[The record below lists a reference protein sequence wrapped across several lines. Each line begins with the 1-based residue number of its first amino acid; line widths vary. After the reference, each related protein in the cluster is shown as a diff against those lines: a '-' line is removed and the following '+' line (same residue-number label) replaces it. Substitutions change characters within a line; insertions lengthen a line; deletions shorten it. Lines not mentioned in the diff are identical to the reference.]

1 MIWYPTGENFMSP
14 KTIRAVLAA
23 SLAASLGIAGFAAAA
38 PQEDDADL
46 FLVLDPNQRAQFR
59 LAYPAA
65 DGAAGLSADA
75 GAAAREFEETLRSDL
90 EGSGIFLVQ
99 GPEQLAVLSLT
110 GDQATDAQLYQSL
123 GNELLLD
130 TKISIEGERLVVEG
144 RVTQLQGRRFVLGK
158 RYRGSFSVA
167 RRMAHTFA
175 DEIIRHFTARPGLSL
190 TSIAFSSD
198 RDGSNRR
205 EIYVMDYDGWNQRPL
220 TAHQTIS
227 LSPSWS
233 PDQAYLAYVSYLDG
247 DPGVYSVE
255 LKTGA
260 KKPIITSSTLDISP
274 SFSPDGRKIV
284 FSRSVGR
291 GNSEIFTCDRD
302 GGNLEQL
309 TRSSGI
315 DTNPAWSPDGR
326 EIAFTS
332 SRGGSPQIY
341 VMSADGSNLRRVT
354 FEGDYNDG
362 ADWDPKGTRLV
373 HATRRGNRFDLA
385 ITDLV
390 TLESK
395 ALKKSAGSHESPS
408 FSPDG
413 RKIVY
418 ASTRG
423 GTTQVYVLDLAGG
436 TETQLTRTGD
446 NRNPSWSGFAQ

>member
-1 MIWYPTGENFMSP
+1 MTHQFRSA
-14 KTIRAVLAA
+14 AVVALAIT
-23 SLAASLGIAGFAAAA
+23 LALSGSYAAAA
-38 PQEDDADL
+38 PAPEPRPQDEPDI

-59 LAYPAA
+59 LAYPASTLA
-65 DGAAGLSADA
+65 PGLGAEVRD
-75 GAAAREFEETLRSDL
+75 AAREFEETLRTDL
-90 EGSGIFLVQ
+90 EGSGIFLMQ
-99 GPEQLAVLSLT
+99 GPQQLEVLTLT
-110 GDQATDAQLYQSL
+110 GDQATDAELYMSL
-123 GNELLLD
+123 GNELLLETD
-130 TKISIEGERLVVEG
+130 VSTEGNRLVVEG
-144 RVTQLQGRRFVLGK
+144 RVTQLEGRRFVLGK
-158 RYRGSFSVA
+158 RYRGSLAVA

-198 RDGSNRR
+198 RDGANRQ

-220 TAHQTIS
+220 TAHQTLS
-227 LSPSWS
+227 FSPDWSPSN
-233 PDQAYLAYVSYLDG
+233 DYLAYVSYLDG
-247 DPGVYSVE
+247 DPGIYSVE
-255 LKTGA
+255 IKSGN

-274 SFSPDGRKIV
+274 SFSPDGRSIAI
-284 FSRSVGR
+284 SRSVGR
-291 GNSEIFTCDRD
+291 GNSEIFVIDRD
-302 GGNLEQL
+302 GGNLKQL

-315 DTNPAWSPDGR
+315 DTNPAWSPDGK

-341 VMSADGSNLRRVT
+341 VMSVDGSNLRRVT

-362 ADWDPKGTRLV
+362 AAWDPKGTRLV

-395 ALKKSAGSHESPS
+395 TLKRSDGSHESPS

-423 GTTQVYVLDLAGG
+423 GSTQIYVLDLAGG
-436 TETQLTRTGD
+436 AETQLTRTGN
-446 NRNPSWSGFAQ
+446 NRSPSWSGFVQ